1 MAALHPDGNDASPDP
16 RRAELAALWEQGDAA
31 QVVDALF
38 GDGGSMAGLWR
49 PTEAQR
55 AALIREIAE

>member
-1 MAALHPDGNDASPDP
+1 MAALHPDRSDASPDP
-16 RRAELAALWEQGDAA
+16 RRAELAALWAQGDAA

-38 GDGGSMAGLWR
+38 GHGGSMAGQWR

-55 AALIREIAE
+55 QVLVREIEQ